1 MKNIILV
8 DRLCEHGSMVDCI
21 ETTESPLGG
30 GDILEVIGVKMLY
43 CF

>member
-30 GDILEVIGVKMLY
+30 NHIIAIRAKMLY

>member
-30 GDILEVIGVKMLY
+30 GAIT
-43 CF
+43 